1 MFVLL
6 PQSMPSDLLYLT
18 SSLVREIC
26 QIANLLS
33 TGSLSALM
41 PLAEI
46 RPAPVSSIGAWPK
59 I

>member
-6 PQSMPSDLLYLT
+6 PQSMPSDLFYLT
-18 SSLVREIC
+18 SSLVCEIY

-33 TGSLSALM
+33 TGSLSALL

-46 RPAPVSSIGAWPK
+46 RPATV
-59 I
+59 